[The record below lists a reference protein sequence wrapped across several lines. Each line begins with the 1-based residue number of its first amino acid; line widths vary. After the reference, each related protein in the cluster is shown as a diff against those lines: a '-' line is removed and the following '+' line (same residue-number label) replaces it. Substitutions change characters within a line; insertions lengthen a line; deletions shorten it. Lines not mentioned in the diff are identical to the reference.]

1 MTMMTIKRTVS
12 VRGAHLWL
20 PLACVM
26 LAFFSFASMAC
37 AAQCSG
43 VECAQ
48 MAGDTAPTDDN
59 GSQDL
64 DIMVA
69 GGCVLCCNILAD
81 SPVLSAAQPLDSLLF
96 STIFSPQSSRH
107 IAPDIPPPR
116 IIDFG

>member
-1 MTMMTIKRTVS
+1 MTMISIKQAAS
-12 VRGAHLWL
+12 VRGARLWL

-48 MAGDTAPTDDN
+48 MAGDTPPTDDN

-69 GGCVLCCNILAD
+69 GGCALCCNILAD

-96 STIFSPQSSRH
+96 STIFSLQSSRH

-116 IIDFG
+116 IIDFV